1 MELHDVV
8 WINAPSYDELGV
20 KHIWPLMKSDPD
32 FMKYFPDKMA
42 KGRLPDRTYFW
53 NVLNTYDNDYAE
65 KLIKHA
71 HEQRNS
77 GTGQLQEDKTIVVSQ
92 TWEERLMKLPFISC
106 KYSYG
111 SHIIRKTWQDLESFE
126 GIVEAIE
133 RNPKASENSHC
144 SDTSGVQEQV

>member
-65 KLIKHA
+65 QLIKHA
-71 HEQRNS
+71 HE
-77 GTGQLQEDKTIVVSQ
+77 
-92 TWEERLMKLPFISC
+92 
-106 KYSYG
+106 
-111 SHIIRKTWQDLESFE
+111 
-126 GIVEAIE
+126 
-133 RNPKASENSHC
+133 
-144 SDTSGVQEQV
+144 